1 MKRFIL
7 ERGGVF
13 LTAAVVYL
21 IGQYYRGVWFVGADV
36 RSFCSSYFE
45 NGNLYCNSPY
55 IDTLGYPLIAAG
67 EFLAV
72 VAVVLLFAGERGF
85 RAWLKLSAWYLPLAV
100 IGTYLLSQVSI
111 NPITLMA
118 SYPAA
123 NYTFEAQLFGF
134 LYVLLTIGAVL
145 RGRVLEKGRL

>member
-1 MKRFIL
+1 ML

-13 LTAAVVYL
+13 ITAAVVYL
-21 IGQYYRGVWFVGADV
+21 IGQYYRGVWFLGT
-36 RSFCSSYFE
+36 SLSSVCGYAEFD
-45 NGNLYCNSPY
+45 GTRFCNSPY
-55 IDTLGYPLIAAG
+55 INTLGYPLIAAG
-67 EFLAV
+67 EFLTV

-85 RAWLKLSAWYLPLAV
+85 RAWLKLSEWYLPLAI

-111 NPITLMA
+111 NPIGLMA

-134 LYVLLTIGAVL
+134 IYVVLTIGAVL
-145 RGRVLEKGRL
+145 RGRILEKGRL